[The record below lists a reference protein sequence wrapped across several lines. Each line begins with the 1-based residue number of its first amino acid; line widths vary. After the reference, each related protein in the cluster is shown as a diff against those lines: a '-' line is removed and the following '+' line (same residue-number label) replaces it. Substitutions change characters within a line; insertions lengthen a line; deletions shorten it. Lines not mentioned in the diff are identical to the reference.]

1 MGRVGGWR
9 PDSRPHGPRLTG
21 DFLMPQTRRFPA
33 SPFPVSGKA
42 RRAGGFQRGIQRT
55 VLFVFKIIILNEH
68 FACGH
73 PVSRWPLGVRRPQA
87 RASLPGF

>member
-42 RRAGGFQRGIQRT
+42 RRAG
-55 VLFVFKIIILNEH
+55 VFKEEFKGRFYLY
-68 FACGH
+68 
-73 PVSRWPLGVRRPQA
+73 LKY
-87 RASLPGF
+87 